1 MESEFPNF
9 SLNFDFENLENE
21 TLNKRVKKKAEEELG
36 KSIEDLDNTICSTT
50 YLVSMAS
57 TER

>member
-9 SLNFDFENLENE
+9 RLNIDFENLENE
-21 TLNKRVKKKAEEELG
+21 TLNKQVKKKAEEELG
-36 KSIEDLDNTICSTT
+36 KSVEDLVNTICST
-50 YLVSMAS
+50 YIASMAS